1 MNQTEREETTRAV
14 EQFLNE
20 SLERIL
26 LSNPVNPQQLS
37 RARLR
42 PLLIK
47 GELRFQVEE
56 QAGKQA
62 FHRNLDAEEAA
73 AYVTDRLDGQFRQA
87 EMTSALGSG
96 LILVSKKGKV
106 TVKVKGRRKTQAAP
120 ARITPMSHNG
130 AVDKVPLAPEI

>member
-47 GELRFQVEE
+47 GNCVSRWRSRRENRRFT
-56 QAGKQA
+56 AIWTPK
-62 FHRNLDAEEAA
+62 R
-73 AYVTDRLDGQFRQA
+73 RQL
-87 EMTSALGSG
+87 M
-96 LILVSKKGKV
+96 
-106 TVKVKGRRKTQAAP
+106 
-120 ARITPMSHNG
+120 
-130 AVDKVPLAPEI
+130 